1 MQIICYRKIGLVHGI
16 QFPGYNI
23 YQAIIYQAIIYQA
36 IIYPTNYSGNGVV
49 TVEVIVFSI
58 AKISRLG

>member
-1 MQIICYRKIGLVHGI
+1 MHGI
-16 QFPGYNI
+16 QFPGYNIYQAII